1 MKKSIYS
8 LVLMDRV
15 VAEIDKLAYKSNT
28 NRSSLIN
35 SILAEYLSMV
45 TPQDINNNIYDRIYK
60 VIGSKEE
67 FVIQP
72 YNGQAS
78 LIVKSALNYKYNP
91 VVKYS
96 VELYGGLNNELGCIK
111 ANVRTQ
117 NLALI
122 AAMNDF
128 YKIFANVENSYIDF
142 GDKQMHYF
150 ENGKFKRKFVV
161 PNGSNIKGETIGE
174 AISLYLEVL
183 DNSLKTFFNYA
194 YNYKVAAEHIEEL
207 YAKYL
212 KKQRII
218 I

>member
-28 NRSSLIN
+28 NRSNLIN
-35 SILAEYLSMV
+35 TILAEYLSMV
-45 TPQDINNNIYDRIYK
+45 TPQDINNNIYERIYK
-60 VIGSKEE
+60 VMGAKEE
-67 FVIQP
+67 FIIQP

-96 VELYGGLNNELGCIK
+96 VELFGGLNNELGCVK
-111 ANVRTQ
+111 ANIRTQ
-117 NLALI
+117 NHALI
-122 AAMNDF
+122 TAMNDF
-128 YKIFANVENSYIDF
+128 YKMFSNVEKSYIDF
-142 GDKQMHYF
+142 GNKQMHF
-150 ENGKFKRKFVV
+150 IENGKFKRKFVV
-161 PNGSNIKGETIGE
+161 PNSSNIQGETIGE

-183 DNSLKTFFNYA
+183 DNCLKVFFDYA
-194 YNYKVAAEHIEEL
+194 YDYNTAADYIEEI
-207 YAKYL
+207 YIKYL